1 MTVCDH
7 DAFVAEAMDLPNF
20 QTRVKECKESLP
32 AVPGKDQQLVLSH
45 VRASRRSC

>member
-32 AVPGKDQQLVLSH
+32 AVPGKDQQLVFSH
-45 VRASRRSC
+45 VRASRRSW